1 MTFKAIAW
9 DVDGTL
15 VDSEPLH
22 HRALLAVCQRAGLDL
37 RHLPE
42 TRFYGVHINDVWQTL
57 RADLPADLPQQVW
70 LQAIEDYYHDHSSE
84 LVAIPGSRE
93 TIRALAAKG
102 IRQACVSNSCRRIV
116 ESNLEALGIRD
127 CIEVVV
133 TLDDVRCGKPAPEP
147 YLQALEALAL
157 PAAAV
162 LAVEDSPTGMQSA
175 LAAGMSV
182 AFYGELPAPVAGV
195 TEITSLARILDVF

>member
-1 MTFKAIAW
+1 MKFNAIAW

-22 HRALLAVCQRAGLDL
+22 HRALLAGCHRFGLDL
-37 RHLPE
+37 SHIPE
-42 TRFYGVHINDVWQTL
+42 TRFYGVHINDVWLAL
-57 RADLPADLPQQVW
+57 RAELPEDLAQDLW

-93 TIRALAAKG
+93 TIRRLAAKG

-116 ESNLEALGIRD
+116 ESNLEALGVREFIN
-127 CIEVVV
+127 VVV
-133 TLDDVRCGKPAPEP
+133 TLDDVHCGKPSPEP
-147 YLQALEALAL
+147 YQQAIGAFGL

-162 LAVEDSPTGMQSA
+162 LAVEDSPTGVLSA
-175 LAAGMSV
+175 QAAGMHV
-182 AFYGELPAPVAGV
+182 AFYGASPVSERRV
-195 TEITSLARILDVF
+195 TEITSLTRILDWF